1 MQSQSTTMTTATSTA
16 LVAAAAGGTAKEETI
31 MTVATAEE
39 IATLPLIKPFQIK
52 NPAQSTIINTII
64 NEQHTHDSLLLLIQ
78 QREKLHKESLKI
90 ENDDVKEQKK
100 DNKSSNKG
108 VLVSKGGGGGGGK
121 KNKIQLSKEAIQQ
134 MKDIDNQIEIIQRTI
149 DEQRQVL
156 VQFTNWTKAML
167 QAEYSKL
174 VISMDMDSPQYIELE
189 EALSFLCPREGGSI
203 GGRPNDGTEEYFH
216 EQRLAYVKELIPVI
230 KKIGDK
236 GSITPEAFLTLP
248 YLQKFQCC
256 DETGTGSSPG
266 ESQSPIINA
275 LMDEMYQLSITEG
288 IRIRLDKQLDDM
300 AKLKV
305 MKHVEEM
312 LDRKEIVTSE
322 LVRKHYRKRSIKLH
336 PDRNGEVRVVFVLF
350 FGCGG
355 VNMQGVYA
363 NGINISSAAHK
374 RYLLTSTLFFQ

>member
-1 MQSQSTTMTTATSTA
+1 MSMDASTSTA
-16 LVAAAAGGTAKEETI
+16 LVAAAAGGGTKNEETV

-52 NPAQSTIINTII
+52 NPTQSTIINTII

-78 QREKLHKESLKI
+78 QKEKLHKESLKI
-90 ENDDVKEQKK
+90 ENDDLKEQKK

-134 MKDIDNQIEIIQRTI
+134 MKDIDTQIEIIQRTI

-189 EALSFLCPREGGSI
+189 EALSFLCPREGGGS
-203 GGRPNDGTEEYFH
+203 GGGPNDGTEEYFH

-256 DETGTGSSPG
+256 DETITTA
-266 ESQSPIINA
+266 SPIINA
-275 LMDEMYQLSITEG
+275 LMEEMYQLSITEG

-300 AKLKV
+300 AKLRV

-336 PDRNGEVRVVFVLF
+336 PDRNGEVRVVVF
-350 FGCGG
+350 FWCGG
-355 VNMQGVYA
+355 VNMRGGVCYKVSIYLPLLKA
-363 NGINISSAAHK
+363 NIS
-374 RYLLTSTLFFQ
+374 

>member
-52 NPAQSTIINTII
+52 NPSQSTIINTII

-189 EALSFLCPREGGSI
+189 EALSFLCPREGGI
-203 GGRPNDGTEEYFH
+203 GGPNDGSEEYFH

-256 DETGTGSSPG
+256 DDTTGSPG

-275 LMDEMYQLSITEG
+275 LMEEMYQLSITEG

-336 PDRNGEVRVVFVLF
+336 PDRNGEVRVVFVLVF
-350 FGCGG
+350 WCGG
-355 VNMQGVYA
+355 EYA
-363 NGINISSAAHK
+363 GGYHIFRYSK
-374 RYLLTSTLFFQ
+374 RYLLTSTLFFFQ

>member
-1 MQSQSTTMTTATSTA
+1 MTTATSTA

-52 NPAQSTIINTII
+52 NPSQSTIINTII

-189 EALSFLCPREGGSI
+189 EALSFLCPREGGI
-203 GGRPNDGTEEYFH
+203 GGPNDGSEEYFH

-256 DETGTGSSPG
+256 DETTTTGSPG

-336 PDRNGEVRVVFVLF
+336 PDRNGEVSCFCIVFWVRR
-350 FGCGG
+350 GEYAGG
-355 VNMQGVYA
+355 VCEWYQY
-363 NGINISSAAHK
+363 IFRCS
-374 RYLLTSTLFFQ
+374 